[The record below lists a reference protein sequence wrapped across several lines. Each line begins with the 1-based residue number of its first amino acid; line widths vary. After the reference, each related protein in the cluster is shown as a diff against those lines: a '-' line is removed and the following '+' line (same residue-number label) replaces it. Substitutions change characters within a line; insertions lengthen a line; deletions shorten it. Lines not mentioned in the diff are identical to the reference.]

1 MPSDAYPR
9 WEYFP
14 RNVRPPEWVEP
25 LADQVRALEV
35 RISTVEKGTGL
46 HSDDVLSELAPALR
60 DLGYA
65 VESSRSKADRIRRP
79 VLYGSN
85 GRPEVAYDID
95 AFHDGYGIVVE
106 VEAGR
111 AASNNATYRDII
123 RASLILDAQYLVL
136 LLPVTYRFINRG
148 QSASVPVFM
157 RALDLLSALYASQRL
172 PLPLRGILLIGY

>member
-1 MPSDAYPR
+1 MPANTYPR

-25 LADQVRALEV
+25 LVAEVRVIES
-35 RISTVEKGTGL
+35 RISTVEQGTGL
-46 HSDDVLSELAPALR
+46 HSDDVLRELAPGLR
-60 DLGYA
+60 HLGYE
-65 VESSRSKADRIRRP
+65 VESNRSEANRIRRP

-85 GRPEVAYDID
+85 GRAEVAYDID
-95 AFHDGYGIVVE
+95 AFHDDHGIVME

-136 LLPVTYRFINRG
+136 LLPVTYRFNNRG
-148 QSASVPVFM
+148 QLASVPVFT
-157 RALDLLSALYASQRL
+157 RGLDLLSALYASQRL
-172 PLPLRGILLIGY
+172 PLPLRGVLLVGY